1 MIVSRLATRTPYLA
15 QIWVYWRPVEAED
28 EVEMELRVILATE
41 GERVTESNL
50 EEKENFT
57 KLFVSEKM
65 EFLDKSEISLK
76 LIGNLA
82 AVSEV
87 QTKIVFRPFVENRI
101 TTALRRQEQESPAVG
116 KLEIVNDLERKL
128 HSMPLVLNSK
138 KC

>member
-1 MIVSRLATRTPYLA
+1 
-15 QIWVYWRPVEAED
+15 
-28 EVEMELRVILATE
+28 MELRVILATE

-76 LIGNLA
+76 LTGNLA